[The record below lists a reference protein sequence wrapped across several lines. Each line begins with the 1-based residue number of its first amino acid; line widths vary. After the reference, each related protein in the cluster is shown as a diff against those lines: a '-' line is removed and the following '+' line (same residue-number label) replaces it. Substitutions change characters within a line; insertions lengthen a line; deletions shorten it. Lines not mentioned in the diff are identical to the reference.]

1 MKFSELMEML
11 GNARRELAPGG
22 AGWPVDPQ
30 IEIRVHGALVR
41 WRYTE
46 IEVHATP
53 WSIELEV
60 R

>member
-11 GNARRELAPGG
+11 GNARRELNPGG

-30 IEIRVHGALVR
+30 IEIRVLASAPH

-60 R
+60 K